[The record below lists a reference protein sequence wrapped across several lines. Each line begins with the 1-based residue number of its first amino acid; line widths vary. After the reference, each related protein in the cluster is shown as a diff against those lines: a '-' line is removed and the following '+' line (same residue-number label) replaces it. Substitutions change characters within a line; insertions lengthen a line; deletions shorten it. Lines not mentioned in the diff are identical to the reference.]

1 MAWNF
6 GAQINSLTG
15 FDANLD
21 SSSEEGEDYT
31 TLANQWLT
39 DAAKEVI
46 NILPRILKEKC
57 TTETTL
63 NHSATTI
70 DLDTLGGEVLYV
82 NRLSADSGGSRIPC
96 RKVPSMYGELS
107 NDANSIYKA
116 SVTDPVY
123 WILSSSDAA
132 ILNVIPTPTENQTA
146 IVYHIGYPTVD
157 HSHNAI
163 ANFPDEAEHLVVLK
177 AAIIAA
183 EYKLNFEEDVEL
195 YAPMINNLKQEYQQG
210 VLGLQTGKLYATK
223 KDNNDS

>member
-1 MAWNF
+1 MAWDF

-39 DAAKEVI
+39 DAAKEVT

-132 ILNVIPTPTENQTA
+132 IFKTRISTRSSWFTNRQTLR
-146 IVYHIGYPTVD
+146 
-157 HSHNAI
+157 N
-163 ANFPDEAEHLVVLK
+163 
-177 AAIIAA
+177 
-183 EYKLNFEEDVEL
+183 
-195 YAPMINNLKQEYQQG
+195 
-210 VLGLQTGKLYATK
+210 
-223 KDNNDS
+223 